1 MDITYILEAGKR
13 VVASKFNTNF
23 NDVKTAVDAL
33 ETDVADLQAEA
44 SNAIL
49 PDGSKDF
56 TNLQSYKANAINN
69 ATNATPIV
77 ITAVAHGYVTGNKV
91 FIKDVGGN
99 TAANGEFTITRLT
112 ADTFSLNSSVGNGA
126 YTSGG
131 TAVIYPDNDEN
142 LTDKQY
148 VDNKTNAEFEKA
160 KAHFGSSSTA
170 AATAEKAFTITGATL
185 TRGAIFEIACSTA
198 NTATTPT
205 ININSLGAKALKFL
219 DGIGLDATH
228 YCNLNTANLKMLV
241 IYDGTDFIIQSKAK
255 YDSGEFAIAS
265 NGTYTLTHN
274 LGSKQLKVT
283 LVGLT
288 TTGGKEYEFLKYFD
302 ASSANRA
309 VTYSNKST
317 TQTDIFVGVNPV
329 VMTAVATAAIPT
341 ICKVYAEAL

>member
-44 SNAIL
+44 NNVIL

-56 TNLQSYKANAINN
+56 TNLQSYKANAINK

-77 ITAVAHGYVTGNKV
+77 ITAVAHGYITGNKV

-131 TAVIYPDNDEN
+131 TAIIYPVDDEN
-142 LTDKQY
+142 LSDKQY
-148 VDNKTNAEFEKA
+148 VDKEIEKTKV
-160 KAHFGSSSTA
+160 HFGTSSTV

-185 TRGAIFEIACSTA
+185 TRGAIFELACSTA
-198 NTATTPT
+198 NTAANPT
-205 ININSLGAKALKFL
+205 ININALGAKNLKFM
-219 DGIGLDATH
+219 DGISIDATH
-228 YCNLNTANLKMLV
+228 PCNLNTADVKMLV
-241 IYDGTDFIIQSKAK
+241 IYDGTDFIIQSYAK
-255 YDSGEFAIAS
+255 YDSGWFAVTT
-265 NGTYTLTHN
+265 NTTYTKTHN
-274 LGSKQLKVT
+274 LGTSNIKYIVLVADDINGTNQRPATDYLYIGTSYGFYASSTTSST
-283 LVGLT
+283 LAISTNTNPVISVAGVGQ
-288 TTGGKEYEFLKYFD
+288 TTGFYRVL
-302 ASSANRA
+302 
-309 VTYSNKST
+309 
-317 TQTDIFVGVNPV
+317 
-329 VMTAVATAAIPT
+329 
-341 ICKVYAEAL
+341 AEVIS